1 MAMKKG
7 FFFSLDAFF
16 AVIIF
21 TLILVSVYSFFINT
35 QELRQQ
41 YFYSEDI
48 LNIFT
53 NKRMEN
59 LQIVD
64 TYPDLI
70 ELKQY
75 GLIQNLTIIEEISY
89 LQSKGYTNYSQR
101 IFYNLT
107 HDFLGDRYGVEFD
120 IDGLVYKSDKNATA
134 LVARQRYFS
143 GSEIV

>member
-1 MAMKKG
+1 MKKG

-16 AVIIF
+16 AIMIF
-21 TLILVSVYSFFINT
+21 TLILVSIYGYFVNT

-53 NKRMEN
+53 NTRMEN

-64 TYPDLI
+64 TYSDLI

-75 GLIQNLTIIEEISY
+75 GLIQNFTVIEEVSY

-107 HDFLGDRYGVEFD
+107 HDFLGDKYGIGFD
-120 IDGLVYKSDKNATA
+120 IEGLIYESEKNATA
-134 LVARQRYFS
+134 VVARQRYFS
-143 GSEIV
+143 GSGIV